1 MNSWSL
7 KLTDEEHNMDDITQL
22 QHKSKRWR
30 LQAMTSQPYLTNND
44 IAWEVFRCFWQE
56 AVGFQ
61 ALRGPAPHHARTHTH
76 THTQAKSESHFAQGW
91 YTKGLVAATMQ
102 CRFLPCLQRIRNI
115 TMHSGLIPPT
125 PKVLTNQN
133 GSGIIPFWICATSAV
148 AGIPD
153 MATPILRALSKVQEF
168 ERYPCITDACQP
180 PGNHSADTFRANM

>member
-1 MNSWSL
+1 
-7 KLTDEEHNMDDITQL
+7 
-22 QHKSKRWR
+22 
-30 LQAMTSQPYLTNND
+30 MTLTND
-44 IAWEVFRCFWQE
+44 DVAAISYESRHCMRSFSLLLTRGCWVSGLAWTSPPSC
-56 AVGFQ
+56 
-61 ALRGPAPHHARTHTH
+61 TH

-115 TMHSGLIPPT
+115 TMHSGLVPPT
-125 PKVLTNQN
+125 PKVLTSQN

-153 MATPILRALSKVQEF
+153 MATPIFRALSKVQEF

-180 PGNHSADTFRANM
+180 PGSHSADTFRAIM